1 MPEVQEKAIFAVQTI
16 GDMLKVKH
24 FVMALAAA
32 LFASCGASAPAG
44 GGSEAR
50 RPAAPA
56 DAADA
61 ADAARTRI
69 QVHTATTQRGRTVP
83 LSAGFFVELHGDSLL
98 SELPYF
104 GRAYSAPIG
113 TDNVLSFHAPVRGLA
128 RSATERGAA
137 RLEFTVRTIEDT
149 FRFRIDIS
157 GADAD
162 ISVRPQRRESI
173 SFRGDVVGL

>member
-1 MPEVQEKAIFAVQTI
+1 MLEVREKAIFAVQTI

-44 GGSEAR
+44 GGSAVR
-50 RPAAPA
+50 RPVASV
-56 DAADA
+56 DA

-113 TDNVLSFHAPVRGLA
+113 TDNVLSFDAPVRGLA

-173 SFRGDVVGL
+173 SFRGDVVGP